1 VTPKRIEEPSPRKS
15 WHYKPT
21 VDNLSIARAL
31 FLPFCFIILEK
42 EGIHFNPYD
51 TIFVYDSCDELSR
64 DRKRLTRN
72 WSQFPGYAVV
82 LFYRLRFFQKL
93 CKIQP
98 AMVFYIFKRF
108 LLFIPTLLGITL
120 ITFFLMHSL
129 PGDPVTS
136 MVGERASQETIA
148 RIRAE
153 LGHDKPL
160 AYQYFGYLK
169 LIATGELGRSLHTQQ
184 KVADDLLQKFPNTLK
199 LALAAM
205 LFASFFGI
213 AIGTFS
219 ATHRGTAWDRLLTF
233 LSVGGI
239 SVPVFWLGLAL
250 MLVFAFYLRWLPPS
264 GMGNGNLSYIVLPA
278 VTLGTFS
285 LSYIARVTRSSMLES
300 LSQPYIA
307 AARAKGLSEGVVVM
321 KHALKNSLIPVV
333 TLIGLDIGSYLNG
346 AVLTE
351 TIFGWDGLGRYALD
365 GIIKRDYPVI
375 MGVVLF
381 GAILFVTLN
390 LLVDISY
397 SFLDPR
403 VRMKEEQ

>member
-1 VTPKRIEEPSPRKS
+1 
-15 WHYKPT
+15 
-21 VDNLSIARAL
+21 
-31 FLPFCFIILEK
+31 
-42 EGIHFNPYD
+42 
-51 TIFVYDSCDELSR
+51 
-64 DRKRLTRN
+64 
-72 WSQFPGYAVV
+72 
-82 LFYRLRFFQKL
+82 LRFFQEL
-93 CKIQP
+93 CKIHP
-98 AMVFYIFKRF
+98 IMTFYIFKRL
-108 LLFIPTLLGITL
+108 LLFFPTLLGITL

-136 MVGERASQETIA
+136 MVGERASPETIA

-160 AYQYFGYLK
+160 ARQYFGYLK
-169 LIATGELGRSLHTQQ
+169 LIAAGELGRSLHTQQ
-184 KVADDLLQKFPNTLK
+184 KVADDLLQKFPNTLI

-205 LFASFFGI
+205 LFASFLGI
-213 AIGTFS
+213 TMGVFS
-219 ATHRGTAWDRLLTF
+219 AVHRGTIWDRFLTL

-250 MLVFAFYLRWLPPS
+250 MLVFSFYLRWLPPS
-264 GMGNGNLSYIVLPA
+264 GMGNGNPSYIVLPA
-278 VTLGTFS
+278 ATLGTFS

-307 AARAKGLSEGVVVM
+307 AARAKGLSESIVVM
-321 KHALKNSLIPVV
+321 KHALKNSMIPVI
-333 TLIGLDIGSYLNG
+333 TLIGLDLGSYLNG

-381 GAILFVTLN
+381 GAVLFVTLN

-397 SFLDPR
+397 TFLDPR
-403 VRMKEEQ
+403 VRVRKDLRE